1 MKSQS
6 PIRRLTI
13 KDYALRIGMLLAA
26 IVIVTI
32 SLPREKNF
40 GFDFK
45 LNKPWVHQQLIA
57 SYDFPIYKSAERL
70 KAERDSVA
78 RLFQPYFTKD
88 KSVEKLQT
96 SRFRKKYD
104 EGGMKGMTHKTMTA
118 IMSRIH
124 DIYAAGIVRSED
136 MRTMSDSSVTAIRVV
151 SGTEA
156 KRVKRESVF
165 STRSAY
171 EYLIDIDSTL
181 MRPEQLAA
189 FDLNEYVEANLNY
202 DKPRS
207 DNSKKDLI
215 KAVSTSYGL
224 VQRGQKIIDR
234 GEIVNSQT
242 YNILVSLERE
252 SQERSL
258 PAQGLSEIFF
268 GQMLIVA
275 QLFLLFFTYLLLFRR
290 DYFEK
295 VNNFALMLSLMV
307 LFPVAASLIPAGG
320 RALNFLVPLAM
331 VGIFIRIFADTRT
344 SCLAL
349 ITTVCLA
356 SLTLADPYEFI
367 LVNFTSGLS
376 AIYSLHDLQQR
387 SQLLRTAFIATL
399 VSVVTAFAFDMMN
412 GTDIQS
418 IDFTLYAYLIV
429 CGIFLLFAYPLLF
442 VLEKAFGFISSVTLI
457 ELSNTNNPLLRRMS
471 KEAAGTFNHSMQV
484 ANLAADVAEKIGAR
498 KLLVRTGALYH
509 DIGKVENPAFFT
521 ENQTSVNPHDKIPPE
536 RSAQII
542 ISHVSEGLKLAEKH
556 NLPKEVRAF
565 ITTHHGRSK
574 TKYFYVTYLN
584 SNPDKKVNES
594 LFTYPG
600 PNPFTREQAILMMAD
615 SVEAASRSLKETS
628 EESLRNLV
636 NKIIDTQVKEGYFE
650 NCPITFKD
658 IRTAKEA
665 FVDNLKTIYHTRI
678 QYPEFKESAAPAK
691 EDRQHN
697 FGNFLGGR
705 RRDR

>member
-1 MKSQS
+1 MK
-6 PIRRLTI
+6 
-13 KDYALRIGMLLAA
+13 DHVLRIGMLLAA
-26 IVIVTI
+26 VVIVTFF
-32 SLPREKNF
+32 LPREKNF

-45 LNKPWVHQQLIA
+45 LNKPWTHQQLIA
-57 SYDFPIYKSAERL
+57 SYDFPIYKSDEML
-70 KAERDSVA
+70 KAERDSVVK
-78 RLFQPYFTKD
+78 LFQPYFIED

-96 SRFRKKYD
+96 NRFRKKYD
-104 EGGMKGMTHKTMTA
+104 EGGMKGMTQKTMAA
-118 IMSRIH
+118 IMTRMH
-124 DIYAAGIVRSED
+124 NIYTSGIVRSED
-136 MRTMSDSSVTAIRVV
+136 MRAMNDSNITAIRVV

-156 KRVKRESVF
+156 KSFKRESVF
-165 STRSAY
+165 STRTAY
-171 EYLIDIDSTL
+171 EYLINIDSTL

-189 FDLNEYVEANLNY
+189 FDLNEYIEANLNY
-202 DKPRS
+202 DKQRS
-207 DNSKKDLI
+207 DNAKKDLLA
-215 KAVSTSYGL
+215 AVTTSYGL

-258 PAQGLSEIFF
+258 PAKGLSEIFF
-268 GQMLIVA
+268 GQVLIVA
-275 QLFLLFFTYLLLFRR
+275 LMFLLFFIYLLLFRR
-290 DYFEK
+290 DYFER
-295 VNNFALMLSLMV
+295 VNSLALMLSLMV
-307 LFPVAASLIPAGG
+307 LFPVAASLLPAGS
-320 RALNFLVPLAM
+320 RTINFLVPLAM

-344 SCLAL
+344 SCITLA
-349 ITTVCLA
+349 TTVCLA

-367 LVNFTSGLS
+367 LVNFTSGLA

-399 VSVVTAFAFDMMN
+399 VSVVTAFAFDMMS
-412 GTDIQS
+412 GTDIQN
-418 IDFTLYAYLIV
+418 IDITLYANLIV

-442 VLEKAFGFISSVTLI
+442 VLEKTFGFISSVTLI

-471 KEAAGTFNHSMQV
+471 KEAAGTFNHSIQV

-509 DIGKVENPAFFT
+509 DIGKLENPAFFT
-521 ENQTSVNPHDKIPPE
+521 ENQTGVNPHDKIPPE

-542 ISHVSEGLKLAEKH
+542 ISHVNEGLKLAEKH
-556 NLPKEVRAF
+556 HLPKEVRAF
-565 ITTHHGRSK
+565 IATHHGRSK
-574 TKYFYVTYLN
+574 TKYFYVTYMN
-584 SNPDKKVNES
+584 SHPDEKINEA

-615 SVEAASRSLKETS
+615 SVEAASRSLKEIS

-636 NKIIDTQVKEGYFE
+636 NKIIDTQMKEGYFE

-678 QYPEFKESAAPAK
+678 QYPEFKENAAPAK